1 MRERVCTHT
10 RNALPTG
17 PAEEPAAEGAEQPAS
32 GGIPVHSC
40 YFCFAR
46 VRICGWVGALV
57 GDKIGETRRVLVS
70 AMHGMIL
77 TARVTRTG
85 ICRACRRW
93 KCPKWSC
100 RHGWGARRGNPLR
113 AHRGKGPHLAASQAF
128 LRCPRSRCPRSRRSR
143 GKAPR
148 NSCAFAWRLCLRPGF
163 ASALPCTDICPW
175 LPPQNAKLVGRPSRR
190 ATGTSR
196 PRFLMRVHAVGAL
209 GRRSSCK
216 GSG

>member
-100 RHGWGARRGNPLR
+100 RHGWGARRGNLLR
-113 AHRGKGPHLAASQAF
+113 AHPGKGPHLAESQAS
-128 LRCPRSRCPRSRRSR
+128 LRCPRSRCLRSRRSR
-143 GKAPR
+143 GNTPETAAP
-148 NSCAFAWRLCLRPGF
+148 SHGVFAR
-163 ASALPCTDICPW
+163 
-175 LPPQNAKLVGRPSRR
+175 
-190 ATGTSR
+190 
-196 PRFLMRVHAVGAL
+196 AL
-209 GRRSSCK
+209 GVPAPCHALIYALGFPRRMPSWLGGPAEEPAAPADPAS
-216 GSG
+216 